1 MLEKQPR
8 LALTFDDV
16 LLQPAA
22 SDVLPNQVDVS
33 SRLTAD
39 LHLNVPLLSAAMDT
53 VTEAGTAIAMAR
65 VGGMGVIHKNFTPE
79 QQAAE
84 VTKVKRAV
92 TGVIAD
98 PITVGPGDSIGQAR
112 ALMRLHSISGVPVT
126 VDGRAVGILT
136 NRDLRFEKRHD
147 LPVRD
152 VMTSNELVTVPPGTD
167 LERCKELMQRHKI
180 EKLLVV
186 DGAGLLKGLITIKDI
201 ELSTRYPLAVTD
213 ERGRLRCAAA
223 VGPGQNERI
232 QALVDAGVDAV
243 VIDTAHGHSAGV
255 LRAAEAARQTWPEL
269 RIIVGNIATAGA
281 AEACIR
287 AGASAIK
294 VGIGPGSICTTRV
307 VAGVGVPQ
315 LTAISDCFEVARK
328 HDVPI
333 IADGGIKFS
342 GDVAKAIAAGADTV
356 MVGSMLAGTSEAP
369 GEVVLLGGRR
379 FKRYRGM
386 GSMEAMKAGS
396 ADRYFQED
404 ALVGDPEAET
414 RKLVPEGIS
423 GRVPYKGPVADVVY
437 QLVGGLRAS
446 MGYTGSKDIK
456 AMKEDTHFV
465 RMSSS
470 GLRESHVHDVTI
482 TEEAPNYRM
491 G

>member
-22 SDVLPNQVDVS
+22 SSVLPNEVDVS
-33 SRLTAD
+33 TQLTAD
-39 LHLNVPLLSAAMDT
+39 LRLNIPLLSSAMDT
-53 VTEAGTAIAMAR
+53 VTEANTAISMAR
-65 VGGMGVIHKNFTPE
+65 TGGMGVIHKNFSPE
-79 QQAAE
+79 AQAAQ
-84 VTKVKRAV
+84 VAHVKRAV
-92 TGVIAD
+92 TGVIVD
-98 PITVGPGDSIGQAR
+98 PITVRPGDSIGQAR
-112 ALMRLHSISGVPVT
+112 TLMRQHSISGVPVT

-152 VMTSNELVTVPPGTD
+152 VMTAENLVTVPPGTN

-186 DGAGLLKGLITIKDI
+186 DSGGLLKGLITIKDI
-201 ELSTRYPLAVTD
+201 ELTTMYPLAVTD
-213 ERGRLRCAAA
+213 SRGRLRCAAA
-223 VGPGQNERI
+223 VGPGQDARI

-255 LRAAEAARQTWPEL
+255 LRAAEAARQTWPSL
-269 RIIVGNIATAGA
+269 RLIVGNIATAEA
-281 AEACIR
+281 ALACIK

-315 LTAISDCFEVARK
+315 LSAIADCTEVAKK
-328 HDVPI
+328 HGVPV

-342 GDVAKAIAAGADTV
+342 GDVAKAIAAGADSV
-356 MVGSMLAGTSEAP
+356 MIGSLLAGTSEAP

-396 ADRYFQED
+396 ADRYFQEL
-404 ALVGDPEAET
+404 ALGDPEAAT

-446 MGYTGSKDIK
+446 MGYTGSANIQ
-456 AMKEDTHFV
+456 AMQEDTRFV

-482 TEEAPNYRM
+482 TEEAPNYRI